1 MMILQECRAIR
12 LAIVA
17 WSLSA
22 MTMSPTASKAA
33 DLVVISTT
41 AAKEALIELVPMFE
55 RASGHKVDITY
66 GGGGSIA
73 GRIRSGALAG
83 DLFIGP
89 EEFSDPLL
97 AEGKL
102 IAGSRVAF
110 AHSGSSVAVRA
121 GEPRPE
127 IGTPE
132 LFKRALLAA
141 KSVSY
146 STGASG
152 MQVVR
157 ALASLGIA
165 EQVKAKHVAPQP
177 GELVG
182 SAVARGAAE
191 IGIQQ
196 LSELLHVA
204 GIDILGPL
212 PGALQKVIVYGATG
226 MFGARQLEAAQ
237 AFARFLR
244 SPEAGPVIKR
254 KGMDPV

>member
-1 MMILQECRAIR
+1 
-12 LAIVA
+12 
-17 WSLSA
+17 
-22 MTMSPTASKAA
+22 MSTTAAKAS

-55 RASGHKVDITY
+55 RTSGVQVDITF
-66 GGGGSIA
+66 GGGANIA
-73 GRIRSGALAG
+73 GRIRKGELTG

-89 EEFSDPLL
+89 EEFSEPLL

-102 IAGSRVAF
+102 LAGSRVAF
-110 AHSGSSVAVRA
+110 AHSGSSVAVRSGA
-121 GEPRPE
+121 ATPD
-127 IGTPE
+127 ISTPE
-132 LFKRALLAA
+132 TLKKALLAA
-141 KSVSY
+141 TSVSY

-157 ALASLGIA
+157 ALEMLGIA
-165 EQVKAKHVAPQP
+165 DRVKQKHVAPNP

-182 SAVARGAAE
+182 SAIARGAAE

-196 LSELLHVA
+196 LSELLHVP

-212 PGALQKVIVYGATG
+212 PGELQKVIVYGATA
-226 MFGARQLEAAQ
+226 MTGAQHRDAAQ
-237 AFARFLR
+237 TFVRYLH